1 MFLKVN
7 ILETNEPNSVERA
20 AIPNDCKTQKFVP
33 PLWTIPKRTKKKE
46 NWKKIKYY
54 LQMHI

>member
-46 NWKKIKYY
+46 NWEKI
-54 LQMHI
+54 LSCSW